1 MLKDALNHSSRR
13 MHLRTQ
19 AICCVANV
27 RDGYGYHCAL
37 RLASHS
43 HPERL
48 LTARIIQSLP
58 THIFVVSLMS
68 FVLIR
73 SRRFILAALALTVAV
88 AGMRAL
94 PAQSLPADFPNKPVR
109 LVVPYPPGGT
119 ADILARDLGTRLSEE
134 LGQTIVI
141 ENRAGAGT
149 AIGARH
155 VAFAASDGYTLFLGT
170 STSHVMN
177 PAVNPQE
184 VGYDPVD
191 DFTPLAA
198 IGEVSYAI
206 VTRPDRGIAS
216 FQDLIAQAEQGER
229 PLSYASAGQ
238 GSANHLAGEL
248 LANLAGIQLL
258 HVPYKGSA
266 PALNDVLA
274 GQVDF
279 MFDLATTS
287 QAHIQSGR
295 LQALA
300 VTAPDRVPAL
310 PDVPTTAEQ
319 GRPELVVSSWF
330 GVFAPAGLPAGV
342 EEKLATSLQKVLAD
356 EDNRANLARH
366 GLTVL
371 PLVTSDFATFVRRDL
386 GYWQGVVRAA
396 DVGTKG

>member
-1 MLKDALNHSSRR
+1 MSFVSSRR
-13 MHLRTQ
+13 
-19 AICCVANV
+19 
-27 RDGYGYHCAL
+27 
-37 RLASHS
+37 RL
-43 HPERL
+43 
-48 LTARIIQSLP
+48 
-58 THIFVVSLMS
+58 VV
-68 FVLIR
+68 
-73 SRRFILAALALTVAV
+73 LAALALIVTA
-88 AGMRAL
+88 AGVRAL
-94 PAQSLPADFPNKPVR
+94 PAKPLGADYPDKPVR
-109 LVVPYPPGGT
+109 LIVPYPPGGT
-119 ADILARDLGTRLSEE
+119 ADILARDLGARLGDE
-134 LGQTIVI
+134 LGQTVVI

-155 VAFAASDGYTLFLGT
+155 VAAAEPDGYTLFLGT

-177 PAVNPQE
+177 PAVNPQG
-184 VGYDPVD
+184 VGYDPVG

-216 FQDLIAQAEQGER
+216 FQDLLTQAAHGGR
-229 PLSYASAGQ
+229 VLSYASAGQ

-248 LANLAGIQLL
+248 LANLANIQLL

-279 MFDLATTS
+279 MFDLTTTS

-295 LQALA
+295 LRALA
-300 VTAPDRVPAL
+300 VTAPDRVLAL

-319 GRPELVVSSWF
+319 GKPELVVTSWF
-330 GVFAPAGLPAGV
+330 GVFAPAGLPAEV
-342 EEKLATSLQKVLAD
+342 EEKLAASLQKVLAED
-356 EDNRANLARH
+356 ENRANLARH
-366 GLTVL
+366 GLTIL
-371 PLVTSDFATFVRRDL
+371 PLVAADFGAFVRRDL